1 MVVYNLD
8 YWFYGTLVDSQI
20 LKTNKKPVLT
30 SGYLLVFEVDEVLAG
45 YPERVQA
52 CERYV
57 VWVPV
62 NYTIGFEKI
71 EVHLKEMR
79 LGQRYLIR
87 AWSHPTFPFLV
98 TGVNAV
104 NLNDAFNLK
113 ALDDKDLWYIPAEK
127 DESIDL
133 SLSKY
138 EGIRLEID
146 RLNETSGRFY

>member
-52 CERYV
+52 GERYV

-62 NYTIGFEKI
+62 NYTIGFEK
-71 EVHLKEMR
+71 
-79 LGQRYLIR
+79 
-87 AWSHPTFPFLV
+87 
-98 TGVNAV
+98 
-104 NLNDAFNLK
+104 
-113 ALDDKDLWYIPAEK
+113 
-127 DESIDL
+127 
-133 SLSKY
+133 
-138 EGIRLEID
+138 
-146 RLNETSGRFY
+146 